1 MIILKILVA
10 YLIVGVLCGI
20 IYILGVL
27 YVMKT
32 IKGYKEDFREL
43 VDSEIGK
50 LINATTECS
59 IAFLMAIIVLFYPFI
74 VAYVIEHWND

>member
-10 YLIVGVLCGI
+10 YLMVGVLCGI

-32 IKGYKEDFREL
+32 LKGYKEDFKEHL
-43 VDSEIGK
+43 DKEIGK
-50 LINATTECS
+50 VINTTTECS
-59 IAFLMAIIVLFYPFI
+59 IAFLIIVIVLFYPF
-74 VAYVIEHWND
+74 VVTDVINHWND